1 MHNHEHYQELSAL
14 SAIGQLHSQEEH
26 ELAEHLQECEHCSAI
41 HLEYSRVVQ
50 QQLPLAERMPWLLD
64 WRLDGSALDPEIRER
79 FVKRAQVDGI
89 VFSEEAKRMEGV
101 RSSSMWGSFQL
112 WPAVAVAGLAVFAI
126 LVPWFGQ
133 RHSLAPPVTTAT
145 ATIDAGAAQVARE
158 NDELRNQVAALQQ
171 AMQQENAKAAQAD
184 KEYASSL
191 DSQRKLQQQL
201 EAAQMQL
208 DKVSAI
214 LQKTES
220 DKDELA
226 NSGRSESATVANLRA
241 QNDALD
247 REKADLLSSRIVLE
261 TQTRELNAALQEKT
275 ADLERER
282 QLMAVSKDVR
292 QLMGARNLHIL
303 DVHDVNGGGK
313 AAKAF
318 GRVFY
323 AEGQSLIFY
332 AFDLPSGGRNA
343 GKYTFQ
349 AWGQHEPRAQS
360 VRNLG
365 TFEVD
370 DHEQRRWVLKVNDPS
385 LLAGIDSVFVT
396 SEPLRDS
403 KEPRGN
409 KLMYA
414 YISGQPNHP

>member
-1 MHNHEHYQELSAL
+1 
-14 SAIGQLHSQEEH
+14 
-26 ELAEHLQECEHCSAI
+26 
-41 HLEYSRVVQ
+41 
-50 QQLPLAERMPWLLD
+50 
-64 WRLDGSALDPEIRER
+64 
-79 FVKRAQVDGI
+79 
-89 VFSEEAKRMEGV
+89 
-101 RSSSMWGSFQL
+101 MWGAFQS
-112 WPAVAVAGLAVFAI
+112 WSAVAVVGLATFAI
-126 LVPWFGQ
+126 LVLWFGQ
-133 RHSLAPPVTTAT
+133 RHQPALNATTAT
-145 ATIDAGAAQVARE
+145 DDTGAAQVARE
-158 NDELRNQVAALQQ
+158 NDELRNQLAALQQ
-171 AMQQENAKAAQAD
+171 AMHEENAKTAQAD
-184 KEYASSL
+184 KDYASSL
-191 DSQRKLQQQL
+191 DAQQALQKQLAEARLQL
-201 EAAQMQL
+201 E
-208 DKVSAI
+208 KVSAA

-220 DKDELA
+220 DKGELA
-226 NSGRSESATVANLRA
+226 SSDSSARAAVSNLRV
-241 QNDALD
+241 QNEALD
-247 REKADLLSSRIVLE
+247 REKEDLLTSRIMLE
-261 TQTRELNAALQEKT
+261 AQTRELNSALQEKT

-332 AFDLPSGGRNA
+332 AFDLPSGGGNP